1 MSNKN
6 IKSVR
11 FIKKSNSLLLKTES
25 GETYFLNA
33 NLALHELEVP
43 YTKKNGQKVT
53 KKEIREMKEA
63 AQEKYLQ
70 KIQENKENNTKA
82 SA

>member
-1 MSNKN
+1 MNNKN
-6 IKSVR
+6 IKTVR
-11 FIKKSNSLLLKTES
+11 FLKKSNSLLLRTES
-25 GETYFLNA
+25 GETFFLNA

-53 KKEIREMKEA
+53 KEEILKMKA
-63 AQEKYLQ
+63 VAKQKYVQ
-70 KIQENKENNTKA
+70 KIQENKENNNKA

>member
-1 MSNKN
+1 MNNKN
-6 IKSVR
+6 IKTVR
-11 FIKKSNSLLLKTES
+11 FIKKSNSLLLRTES

-53 KKEIREMKEA
+53 KKEILEMKTT

-70 KIQENKENNTKA
+70 KIQENKENNKKA